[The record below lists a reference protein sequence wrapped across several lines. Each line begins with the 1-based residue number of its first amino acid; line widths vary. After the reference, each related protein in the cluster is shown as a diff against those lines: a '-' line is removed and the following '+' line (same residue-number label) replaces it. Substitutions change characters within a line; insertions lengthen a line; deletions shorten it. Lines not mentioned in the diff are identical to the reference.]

1 MILEVLILV
10 QILLVL
16 PSFLIF
22 NCSPSA
28 VSFSFE
34 ISLAHSAVVTVRLWL
49 KPVIL
54 HLNYCNNLR
63 AVFSASSP
71 LLITMHGSG
80 EGCQQNEL
88 PDVLFSVHP
97 SPAAGT
103 IVSTVSGGSSRM
115 PLMGVKA
122 LALVYPAVFHLG
134 PHFLP
139 HSSWPHSPHSCSG
152 GYHSELCLLTLQACP
167 SSVKDLVTGPF
178 WSLTLRLA
186 STVFCLF
193 WFLLHS
199 QLVSSC
205 GLLTLGSPALLPG

>member
-1 MILEVLILV
+1 MILV
-10 QILLVL
+10 QTLLVL

-34 ISLAHSAVVTVRLWL
+34 ISLAYSAVVTVRLWL
-49 KPVIL
+49 KTVIL

-88 PDVLFSVHP
+88 PDVSFSVHP

-103 IVSTVSGGSSRM
+103 VVSSVSSGSNRM
-115 PLMGVKA
+115 QGHPTSVS
-122 LALVYPAVFHLG
+122 AVFHLG

-152 GYHSELCLLTLQACP
+152 RYHSELCLLTLQACP

>member
-1 MILEVLILV
+1 MTLI

-28 VSFSFE
+28 VRFSFE
-34 ISLAHSAVVTVRLWL
+34 ISLAFSAVVAVRL
-49 KPVIL
+49 KTVIL

-71 LLITMHGSG
+71 FLLTMNGSG
-80 EGCQQNEL
+80 EGCQPNEL
-88 PDVLFSVHP
+88 PDVLFSAHP

-103 IVSTVSGGSSRM
+103 VSALCVQWQQSDAFDGSQGPPTSVS
-115 PLMGVKA
+115 
-122 LALVYPAVFHLG
+122 AVFHLG
-134 PHFLP
+134 PDFL
-139 HSSWPHSPHSCSG
+139 PHSPHSCNSR
-152 GYHSELCLLTLQACP
+152 YHSELCCVTLQACP
-167 SSVKDLVTGPF
+167 SSVKDQVTCPF

-193 WFLLHS
+193 WFLPHFRLI
-199 QLVSSC
+199 SSC
-205 GLLTLGSPALLPG
+205 GLLTLDSPAPLPS